1 MKKIIASGTF
11 DRLHEGHKFFLK
23 TAFNYGYVLIGLTSD
38 EMIRNKEH
46 ADRIWGFEKRK
57 DAIMDFLNS
66 LGYEE
71 GKNYE
76 IIKIEDKYGF
86 SLKKDADYILVT
98 DETYKNAVD
107 INRERKKRGL
117 KELKIIKIGFVED
130 EKGRI
135 SSTRLRS

>member
-38 EMIRNKEH
+38 EMIRNKEQ

>member
-38 EMIRNKEH
+38 EMVRNKEH

>member
-38 EMIRNKEH
+38 EMIRDKEH